1 MFDNLKKMMDLQKK
15 LEVIKKELSSMK
27 IEHAKSGFSI
37 IITGEQIIEKI
48 NLVDNFSNL
57 KKEDLEKIIKD
68 LINEAIAKSQKAT
81 ADKMKNMAGLNI
93 PGL

>member
-27 IEHAKSGFSI
+27 IEHTKSGFSV

-48 NLVDNFSNL
+48 NLVDNFSSL
-57 KKEDLEKIIKD
+57 KKEELEKIIKD
-68 LINEAIAKSQKAT
+68 LINEAIAKSQKTA